1 MPLNSLTEPLG
12 RKRAAHL
19 LRRACFGASP
29 SEIDTFAALT
39 PAEAIASLFNSDL
52 PDPALPIDPVTGN
65 EWISTGPI
73 EGGSTSFEL
82 EGVLNRWMIGQML
95 AVDVPESQRLAY
107 VFRERIILFYHT
119 LFTTKKSEVN
129 DPRAIYFQNALFRIF
144 AFDGNDV
151 TVPNANPDLA
161 DDVYVRNIK
170 KLTEKVSVDNAML
183 IFLDGRLNVN
193 GNPNENY
200 ARELLELYSI
210 GRGLEGNIPQPE
222 FDGDYFYFTEQDV
235 QEGAKVLSGFDN
247 DPTYG
252 NIDVETGLPRGVIKG
267 TTIASRHDNSTK
279 TFSQR
284 FSGASISPDEA
295 LLLGTSATE
304 GSVLDEITQFV
315 DLIYNQTET
324 ALHICRRLYRF
335 FVYHEIDTSLQST
348 TIQDMADIL
357 LANNFKVQPVLEAL
371 LTSTHFYDAEDGVN
385 DNKFGGL
392 IKSPLDLTVGFVRD
406 FNIAVPSFSS
416 DLTNFYEFT
425 GSIVSNMSQMGMDFY
440 EPFEVAGYP
449 AYHQFPIFN
458 RSWISPNYLTNR
470 YSFIGASLTVD
481 ESTMGQVNVYDFFR
495 NAIPIAT
502 GASTESFVIA
512 IAEYFLPVSD
522 DLSFTV
528 EGGELTIE
536 RLSYFRQQILFEGN
550 ADPEAYWSER
560 WTNGTSREDISQLLL
575 QLINAMLQSPEYQ
588 LM

>member
-39 PAEAIASLFNSDL
+39 PAEAIASLFNTNL
-52 PDPALPIDPVTGN
+52 PTPALPIDPVTGT
-65 EWISTGPI
+65 EWITNGPT
-73 EGGSTSFEL
+73 EDGSTNFEL
-82 EGVLNRWMIGQML
+82 EGVLNRWMIGQMIG
-95 AVDVPESQRLAY
+95 VDVPESQKLAY

-129 DPRAIYFQNALFRIF
+129 DSRAIYYQNALFRIF

-151 TVPNANPDLA
+151 TVSNADPDLP
-161 DDVYVRNIK
+161 DDVYVRSIK
-170 KLTEKVSVDNAML
+170 KLTEKISVDNAML

-200 ARELLELYSI
+200 ARELLELYSV
-210 GRGLEGNIPQPE
+210 GRGLEGNIPEPE

-247 DPTYG
+247 DSTYG
-252 NIDVETGLPRGVIKG
+252 NIDIETGLPRGVVKG
-267 TTIASRHDNSTK
+267 TTTASRHDNSTK

-284 FSGASISPDEA
+284 FASATISPNEE
-295 LLLGTSATE
+295 LLLGTNATE
-304 GSVLDEITQFV
+304 ESVLEEITQFV
-315 DLIYNQTET
+315 DLIYDQNET

-335 FVYHEIDTSLQST
+335 FVYHEIDASLQST
-348 TIQDMADIL
+348 AIQDMADVL
-357 LANNFKVQPVLEAL
+357 VANNFKIQPVLEAL
-371 LTSTHFYDAEDGVN
+371 LTSTHFYEAEDGVN

-392 IKSPLDLTVGFVRD
+392 IKSPLDLIVGFIRNFD
-406 FNIAVPSFSS
+406 ITVPSFSS

-425 GSIVSNMSQMGMDFY
+425 GSILSGMSQMGMDYY

-470 YSFIGASLTVD
+470 YSFIGSRLTVD
-481 ESTMGQVNVYDFFR
+481 EAMMGEVNVYDFFR
-495 NAIPIAT
+495 SAIPIST
-502 GASTESFVIA
+502 GASTESLVIT
-512 IAEYFLPVSD
+512 IAEYFLPVSE
-522 DLSFTV
+522 DLSFST

-536 RLSYFRQQILFEGN
+536 RLSYFRQQILFDGN
-550 ADPEAYWSER
+550 ADPETYWSER
-560 WTNGTSREDISQLLL
+560 WTNGTSRDDISQLLL